1 MKNLLFFFILTYL
14 ISGCKNP
21 FLEPRVYDPGF
32 KIINNSSKDIEWI
45 KIYAEDIQR
54 FYKPDTIKINSI
66 LLFDGKINAK
76 DSLMM
81 VKRDLRQYSKTG
93 EGNIIIFAKKKD
105 SKDTLSQHLGRYMNN
120 EIFRDSF
127 VGFNAFKV
135 LLIDKN
141 SQPTPYQDSEL
152 IVRFAKYKGEIQIK

>member
-1 MKNLLFFFILTYL
+1 MKNSRTLFILTYL
-14 ISGCKNP
+14 ICGCNNP

-32 KIINNSSKDIEWI
+32 KIINNSSKDVEWI
-45 KIYAEDIQR
+45 KIYAKDIKR
-54 FYKPDTIKINSI
+54 FYKPDTIKIDDI
-66 LLFDGKINAK
+66 LLYEGKINAN

-81 VKRDLRQYSKTG
+81 INKDLRQYSKTG
-93 EGNIIIFAKKKD
+93 EGDIIILAKKKE
-105 SKDTLSQHLGRYMNN
+105 SKDTLNHYVGRYMNN

-127 VGFNAFKV
+127 VGFNAFKI

-141 SQPTPYQDSEL
+141 SQPVPYQDHEL